1 MMNTREE
8 MIEKQ
13 QKSETNDRLVEL
25 NTSQKGS
32 EEEIKG
38 TDRKE
43 EKEQKNYSN

>member
-1 MMNTREE
+1 MMNIREE

-13 QKSETNDRLVEL
+13 QKSETNERIVEL
-25 NTSQKGS
+25 NKRQKGS

-43 EKEQKNYSN
+43 EKEQKKYSK